1 MLQTDGKRQ
10 KGRGTRVLH
19 VRVVNGA
26 GGGPDKTILRSP
38 RVMDSSRYTLSAA
51 YLADPEDPGLAVL
64 QRTALEQG
72 CPFESI
78 DDRGP
83 LDWRVLP
90 ELLDLCRRD
99 GVQVWHAHDYKS
111 EVIGLLLRRRH
122 PMKLVT
128 TLHGFTRDTW
138 KTRLYARI
146 ADHAIKRYDHA
157 FAVSPEL
164 VEHCHGLGMSEE
176 RVTPLPNAID
186 TSVYQRTRSRGEAR
200 EELGM
205 ASDAVV
211 VGVIARL
218 SIEKGVDRAI
228 KILPTLA
235 KLNERVEL
243 HVIGDGPEQDR
254 LKAQVQRLGMTGR
267 VFWHGWQRDV
277 KPYLEAMHALL
288 LPSRTEGL
296 PNAVLEA
303 MAVGVP
309 VAATAVG
316 AVSEALDEGRCGR
329 LLGRHEE
336 DWPWALSGLLQ
347 PSSHVATQV
356 TAARE
361 RVVKKYGFAQR
372 MAKVAAVY
380 DRLLGVEATPQV
392 KPETRGGRRAA

>member
-1 MLQTDGKRQ
+1 MLNTVETMKN
-10 KGRGTRVLH
+10 GRGVRVLH

-38 RVMDSSRYTLSAA
+38 KAMDPARYALSAA

-64 QRTALEQG
+64 QRTALEEG

-78 DDRGP
+78 ADRGP

-90 ELLDLCRRD
+90 ALLEICRRD
-99 GVQVWHAHDYKS
+99 GVKVWHAHDYKS
-111 EVIGLLLRRRH
+111 EVLGLLLRRRH
-122 PMKLVT
+122 PMKLIT

-138 KTRLYARI
+138 KTRLYAKI
-146 ADHAIKRYDHA
+146 ADPAIKRYDHA
-157 FAVSPEL
+157 FAVSLEL
-164 VEHCHGLGMSEE
+164 VEHCRGLGMDEE

-186 TSVYQRTRSRGEAR
+186 TSVYQRTRSRAEAR
-200 EELGM
+200 AALGM
-205 ASDAVV
+205 SEDAVV
-211 VGVIARL
+211 LGVIARL
-218 SIEKGVDRAI
+218 SVEKGVDRAI
-228 KILPTLA
+228 EVMPTLA

-243 HVIGDGPEQDR
+243 HVIGDGPERKR
-254 LKAQVQRLGMTGR
+254 LTEQVQRLGMTGR

-277 KPYLEAMHALL
+277 KTYLEAMHALL

-296 PNAVLEA
+296 PNALLEA

-316 AVSEALDEGRCGR
+316 AVSEALDGGRCGR
-329 LLGRHEE
+329 LLGRHEA
-336 DWPWALSGLLQ
+336 DWPWAVSGLLG

-356 TAARE
+356 AAARE
-361 RVVKKYGFAQR
+361 RVVREYGFTQR

-380 DRLLGVEATPQV
+380 DRLLGVETTPQIEP
-392 KPETRGGRRAA
+392 KTRGGRRAA